1 MTYVVYEFA
10 SFGSLVL
17 NDDHGKQ
24 GPGGIEVL
32 RGSTNQAYP
41 SFFFYRFFFLKI
53 FESLNLRGFWSPAET
68 QGNYFE
74 KNKVHEIL
82 KYSSPPTYAIIVFSK
97 NLA

>member
-41 SFFFYRFFFLKI
+41 SFFYWFFVLLSDSMLDA
-53 FESLNLRGFWSPAET
+53 FEALQKPKG
-68 QGNYFE
+68 
-74 KNKVHEIL
+74 
-82 KYSSPPTYAIIVFSK
+82 II
-97 NLA
+97 

>member
-32 RGSTNQAYP
+32 RGQKIKLIQGFSTD
-41 SFFFYRFFFLKI
+41 SD
-53 FESLNLRGFWSPAET
+53 NLF
-68 QGNYFE
+68 
-74 KNKVHEIL
+74 
-82 KYSSPPTYAIIVFSK
+82 
-97 NLA
+97 

>member
-32 RGSTNQAYP
+32 RGLTNQAYP
-41 SFFFYRFFFLKI
+41 SFFLLI
-53 FESLNLRGFWSPAET
+53 FCLIEWLNVRCFWSPAET

-74 KNKVHEIL
+74 KNKVHKIL
-82 KYSSPPTYAIIVFSK
+82 KYSSSPTYAIIVFPK
-97 NLA
+97 NIA

>member
-32 RGSTNQAYP
+32 RGQ
-41 SFFFYRFFFLKI
+41 KI
-53 FESLNLRGFWSPAET
+53 
-68 QGNYFE
+68 
-74 KNKVHEIL
+74 
-82 KYSSPPTYAIIVFSK
+82 
-97 NLA
+97 

>member
-41 SFFFYRFFFLKI
+41 SFFYWFFVLL
-53 FESLNLRGFWSPAET
+53 SDSMLDAFWSPAET
-68 QGNYFE
+68 QGNY
-74 KNKVHEIL
+74 L
-82 KYSSPPTYAIIVFSK
+82 KKKQGPLNSEVQ
-97 NLA
+97 

>member
-32 RGSTNQAYP
+32 TGLTNQV
-41 SFFFYRFFFLKI
+41 FFYWFFVLLSDSMLDAFEALQKPKGIILKKTR
-53 FESLNLRGFWSPAET
+53 SMKFWSTVVPR
-68 QGNYFE
+68 
-74 KNKVHEIL
+74 
-82 KYSSPPTYAIIVFSK
+82 PTLSLCSQK
-97 NLA
+97 T